1 MKNARTC
8 AIAVAAAILIAL
20 PARAQLMGNAP
31 YQPSAGSAGRVGIG
45 VGMSP
50 GYRQAIL
57 NSKLLGQQQN
67 PLVRDANGFLLT
79 VDRSNSQAFL
89 RVPNQPFLV
98 PTSGAAGLSADGV
111 GVGGGLAGNGLGWG
125 GADGYRG
132 PVYLGSSASV
142 GGALYW
148 IGMLNEPSSGWPW
161 SGVTSGA
168 ASAVPMSAWIAQLG
182 TP

>member
-1 MKNARTC
+1 MTNARTY
-8 AIAVAAAILIAL
+8 AIAVAAAMLIAL

-31 YQPSAGSAGRVGIG
+31 YQPSAGNAGRVGIG

-79 VDRSNSQAFL
+79 VDRSNSQAFP

-125 GADGYRG
+125 GTDGYRG
-132 PVYLGSSASV
+132 PVYLGRAPLRE
-142 GGALYW
+142 ALST
-148 IGMLNEPSSGWPW
+148 GLGCS
-161 SGVTSGA
+161 TSRRADGHGA
-168 ASAVPMSAWIAQLG
+168 ASPPVPPTQCR
-182 TP
+182 